1 MKPVTFLAFD
11 REFVGVGNTAGARC
25 IAPGLR
31 EGRSA
36 INYHPS
42 TISSLELL
50 VYNLDL
56 PVEIWPMKS
65 SGCVSSESSDAAR
78 ADRQ

>member
-1 MKPVTFLAFD
+1 MKPVPFLAFHS
-11 REFVGVGNTAGARC
+11 ELVGIGEIGGPWC